1 MSEDN
6 NENSENG
13 ESENNESEN
22 SWSDGDYEC
31 YELETLARISTMP
44 QEVQDLIFS
53 FCDLHSRFALC
64 ALNKEWNARITPL
77 LWAELDFADEFED
90 EDLVERTRKF
100 FAACDTMIDEL
111 PERFATLASYVQT
124 LNVGRLHGVNI
135 VHQEF
140 DGNPYVFFDSDEG
153 DRCVFDVIARF
164 VNLQSLS
171 VYVKSW
177 WESPN
182 LAASGRALARG
193 LTKLTS
199 LKLGGQMSTDVLLG
213 LLNKPEQLKD
223 LTLINL
229 IETPGQDYGPDGIAF
244 LSGISHRF
252 TSLET
257 LHLCKLADLDGR
269 LSDDEDNN
277 DEDEDDREFASGM
290 RWRFPRES
298 EVSVLEDWASLL
310 RNTSTTLQSLTLE
323 NRYLCSSRYND
334 DRCHGSVIDP
344 GNTHPA
350 EYGAFSIRESQRV
363 LFPELSNRRWRRL
376 SNLKLIGMGT
386 VEDVSQA
393 VSHLEPRVDVEQRP
407 AHIETMGGDATPEEI
422 STPIEFTFFT
432 SHENMTYL

>member
-6 NENSENG
+6 NQISQNG
-13 ESENNESEN
+13 ESDNNESEN
-22 SWSDGDYEC
+22 SWSDGDYER
-31 YELETLARISTMP
+31 YELEALARIPTMP
-44 QEVQDLIFS
+44 QEVQDLICS
-53 FCDLHSRFALC
+53 FCDSYSHLALC

-77 LWAELDFADEFED
+77 LWADLEFADEFED

-100 FAACDTMIDEL
+100 FAACDTMIDES
-111 PERFATLASYVQT
+111 PERFAALASYVRT
-124 LNVGRLHGVNI
+124 LNLGRLHGVNI

-140 DGNPYVFFDSDEG
+140 DGNPYVFFDDG
-153 DRCVFDVIARF
+153 DGGRCVFDVIARF
-164 VNLQSLS
+164 INLQSLS
-171 VYVKSW
+171 VYVKNW
-177 WESPN
+177 WEIPN

-229 IETPGQDYGPDGIAF
+229 IEVPGQDYGPDGIAF

-269 LSDDEDNN
+269 LEDDENN
-277 DEDEDDREFASGM
+277 REFASGM

-323 NRYLCSSRYND
+323 NRYLCSSSFND
-334 DRCHGSVIDP
+334 DRCRGSVIDP

-350 EYGAFSIRESQRV
+350 EYGAFSIRESQRM
-363 LFPELSNRRWRRL
+363 LFPELANRRWRRL

-393 VSHLEPRVDVEQRP
+393 VSHLEPRVHVEQRP

-422 STPIEFTFFT
+422 STPIEFTWSL
-432 SHENMTYL
+432 SHENVTYE

>member
-1 MSEDN
+1 MPEDN
-6 NENSENG
+6 NEKSDNG
-13 ESENNESEN
+13 ESEN
-22 SWSDGDYEC
+22 SWSDGDYER
-31 YELETLARISTMP
+31 YELEALARIPTMP
-44 QEVQDLIFS
+44 QEVQDLICS
-53 FCDLHSRFALC
+53 FCDLYSRVALC

-100 FAACDTMIDEL
+100 FAACDTMIDES
-111 PERFATLASYVQT
+111 PERFAALASYVQT
-124 LNVGRLHGVNI
+124 LNLGRLHGVNI
-135 VHQEF
+135 VHQKF
-140 DGNPYVFFDSDEG
+140 DGNPYVFFDDG
-153 DRCVFDVIARF
+153 DGGRCVFDVIARF

-257 LHLCKLADLDGR
+257 LHLCKLADVDGR

-277 DEDEDDREFASGM
+277 DEDDNDEDDNRREYASGM

-298 EVSVLEDWASLL
+298 EVSVLEDWASILQ
-310 RNTSTTLQSLTLE
+310 NTWKTLQSLTLE
-323 NRYLCSSRYND
+323 NRYLCSYNFDRRYD
-334 DRCHGSVIDP
+334 SVIDP

-350 EYGAFSIRESQRV
+350 DYGAFSIRESQRV
-363 LFPELSNRRWRRL
+363 LFPELSNRRWPRL
-376 SNLKLIGMGT
+376 SNLTLIGMGT

-393 VSHLEPRVDVEQRP
+393 VSHLEPRVHVEQRP
-407 AHIETMGGDATPEEI
+407 AHTETMGGDATPEEI
-422 STPIEFTFFT
+422 STPIEFTYIL
-432 SHENMTYL
+432 SHENITYE